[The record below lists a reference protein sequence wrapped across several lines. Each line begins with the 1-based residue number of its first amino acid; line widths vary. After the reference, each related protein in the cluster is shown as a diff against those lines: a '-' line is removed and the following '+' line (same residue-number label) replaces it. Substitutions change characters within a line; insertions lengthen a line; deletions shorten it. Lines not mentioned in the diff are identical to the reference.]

1 MPLTFPCSQ
10 EGKGNVDSYNFR
22 FVMGRFLVVILFS
35 LYFIDLK
42 SLINLLHFW
51 LRSRL
56 IGELLERKVKTA
68 VQNTLCMLN
77 CHSALPLEH
86 TAYALMSLLHPP
98 QEGFLPQLRERQS
111 LKSVTLSGSQKNK
124 NFLGFEEVKCSTLLL
139 FNRQCTRDR
148 QENCDRDKNISG
160 GG

>member
-1 MPLTFPCSQ
+1 MHFNAIPCSQ

-68 VQNTLCMLN
+68 VQNTL
-77 CHSALPLEH
+77 
-86 TAYALMSLLHPP
+86 YA
-98 QEGFLPQLRERQS
+98 
-111 LKSVTLSGSQKNK
+111 
-124 NFLGFEEVKCSTLLL
+124 
-139 FNRQCTRDR
+139 
-148 QENCDRDKNISG
+148 
-160 GG
+160 